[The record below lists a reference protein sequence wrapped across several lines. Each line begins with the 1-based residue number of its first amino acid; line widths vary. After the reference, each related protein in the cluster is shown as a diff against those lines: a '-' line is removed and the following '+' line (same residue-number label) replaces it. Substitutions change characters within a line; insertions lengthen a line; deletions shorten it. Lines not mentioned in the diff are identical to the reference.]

1 MTLKSKKLQIIGL
14 AGLAGHGKTEV
25 ADMLV
30 ELTGYKRMAFATAVK
45 RTASAMFNV
54 RLEYFY
60 EGSHGI
66 DRNKTVIAR
75 HDMTIRE
82 MMRIVGDAMKVA
94 QTPDWW
100 IKLLEK
106 DLISQ
111 GQTERGFIIEDLRYD
126 DTNNPWKE
134 ECDEAGAV
142 RSWGG
147 TIMHVDAL
155 ERVGRNEVHMTH
167 HSENGIKRLDD
178 DIVIDNN
185 SDLKHLKTQI
195 ENICDVHG
203 WYKL

>member
-1 MTLKSKKLQIIGL
+1 MVLKNKKLQIIGL
-14 AGLAGHGKTEV
+14 TGLASHGKTEV
-25 ADMLV
+25 ADKLV

-45 RTASAMFNV
+45 RTAAAMFDV

-60 EGSHGI
+60 EGNHGI
-66 DRNKTVIAR
+66 DRNKTVLAR
-75 HDMTIRE
+75 HGLTIRD
-82 MMRIVGDAMKVA
+82 MMRLVGDSMKVA

-111 GQTERGFIIEDLRYD
+111 GQTERGFIIEDIRYD
-126 DTNNPWKE
+126 EWNNPWKD

-147 TIMHVDAL
+147 TIIHVDAML
-155 ERVGRNEVHMTH
+155 RVGRKEIHNSH
-167 HSENGIKRLDD
+167 HSENGVKRLDD

-185 SDLKHLKTQI
+185 NSLKHLYTQL
-195 ENICDVHG
+195 ENVCDVHG

>member
-1 MTLKSKKLQIIGL
+1 MKLKNKKLHIIAL

-25 ADMLV
+25 ADKLV

-45 RTASAMFNV
+45 RTAAAMFKTPIN
-54 RLEYFY
+54 YFY
-60 EGSHGI
+60 EGNHGI
-66 DRNKTVIAR
+66 DRNKTVLMP
-75 HDMTIRE
+75 HNLTIRE
-82 MMRIVGDAMKVA
+82 MMRIVGDSMKVG

-100 IKLLEK
+100 IKMLENVIR
-106 DLISQ
+106 D
-111 GQTERGFIIEDLRYD
+111 RGELMEGVIIEDVRYD
-126 DTNNPWKE
+126 EWNNPWKD

-147 TIMHVDAL
+147 TIMHVDAM
-155 ERVGRNEVHMTH
+155 ERVGRKDVHMTH

-185 SDLKHLKTQI
+185 SDLKHLYTQL
-195 ENICDVHG
+195 ENICDIHG